1 MHVYMH
7 RSLIPSRL
15 VPDTSSIPEGAV
27 EEKQKH
33 AADRA
38 PTGSAS
44 SKAPSSKAST
54 KGSSTRASS
63 RSPSIAEEAP
73 AAKPNM
79 PESTADSAQSAA
91 AAADHKPSPKHRT
104 VNRSLSSASPALAF
118 GSSNAVQPKLSRS
131 RTGLSSTI
139 QQPFAFGSTAARK
152 IEDGRS
158 EVTPMQLGQTLLQ
171 TPLQLGLGKAA
182 DAAASAGNV
191 VGHLFG
197 FSASDSA
204 NSRPVFGGG
213 ALGGLGSGF
222 SFAAG
227 SSSAGLASGIKPYTR
242 GMAAEA
248 AAAEKA
254 EDDEE
259 DFDEEEE
266 EEHAEEE
273 EEEEQTQ
280 HDDAQEEGQDDQ
292 EDGEEDGAQEGNLAA
307 AASDAQTADDTQT
320 HALED
325 QDEDDC
331 NFALPDDLLSADE
344 EDSAAAAAVDLP
356 SSDVSHDELSEHD
369 TGKETESHAES
380 ERNDDDTSHAGVS
393 EADHGDGE
401 AASQHDDG
409 EEAVSQHDDGE
420 EAASQHDDDEEAAS
434 QHDDGEEAAS
444 QHDEEDASHD
454 TAGQGN
460 HVSQGAAAFSSHWL
474 TLHLTL
480 SGLHA
485 LYQQCRKRAGL
496 NVSAYSNA
504 LCLGLTAPGATQ
516 VKKWSKERLKMCQ
529 MQSKQVLKR
538 RRQLMQKVWMKK
550 LPGTEEVRSQ
560 VVLVLVLI
568 ICTIQGE
575 CQVQHTSS
583 PNKVALPLTW
593 ISCWSSQP
601 CLQQASL
608 LPH

>member
-54 KGSSTRASS
+54 KDSSTRASS

-91 AAADHKPSPKHRT
+91 AAADHKPSPKHRS
-104 VNRSLSSASPALAF
+104 VNRSLTSASPALAF

-158 EVTPMQLGQTLLQ
+158 EVTP
-171 TPLQLGLGKAA
+171 LQLGLGKAA

-222 SFAAG
+222 RFAAG

-273 EEEEQTQ
+273 EEEEQEQ
-280 HDDAQEEGQDDQ
+280 HDAQEEGQDDQ

-307 AASDAQTADDTQT
+307 ATSDAQTADDTQT

-331 NFALPDDLLSADE
+331 NFALPDDLLSVDE

-369 TGKETESHAES
+369 TGEETESHAES
-380 ERNDDDTSHAGVS
+380 ERNDDDTSHAGVN

-420 EAASQHDDDEEAAS
+420 EAASQHNDDEEAAS

-460 HVSQGAAAFSSHWL
+460 HVSQGAAAL
-474 TLHLTL
+474 RI
-480 SGLHA
+480 GLH
-485 LYQQCRKRAGL
+485 Y
-496 NVSAYSNA
+496 
-504 LCLGLTAPGATQ
+504 
-516 VKKWSKERLKMCQ
+516 
-529 MQSKQVLKR
+529 
-538 RRQLMQKVWMKK
+538 
-550 LPGTEEVRSQ
+550 
-560 VVLVLVLI
+560 I
-568 ICTIQGE
+568 
-575 CQVQHTSS
+575 
-583 PNKVALPLTW
+583 
-593 ISCWSSQP
+593 
-601 CLQQASL
+601 
-608 LPH
+608 